1 MPVPVIGRRGH
12 GGPVAVAALARAER
26 AQQVLGG
33 GDAGVGVALAL
44 AELLFGRCGL
54 GDGGLGARHGGRGV
68 RLRPIGLP
76 HLGDQRGEHGAVLG
90 RDRLEGR
97 HLVEEVLRRA
107 RGEQRV
113 ELVEVAALEGG
124 HRDDVDLLA
133 VGLLVGPRGRGERLG
148 GPHRRL
154 ELLDLLLAGP
164 YLVARCVPLLGEGLG
179 VALHLVELL
188 LRIGRVGRGGRRRR
202 GGRGRRGPGPR
213 LRERV
218 RVRRAAPVAAGR
230 RAARGAAAHPA
241 PPGAGSRV
249 VDQRRRGLPR
259 ARDRRTRSRR
269 PPGHRVGHGGDA
281 SLSCVRPRYA
291 GATPRGN
298 RLLPVSPRVARWLQV
313 EPNGQN
319 ARRPCVVVR
328 RSAD

>member
-1 MPVPVIGRRGH
+1 M
-12 GGPVAVAALARAER
+12 RASASR
-26 AQQVLGG
+26 LRSPSCCS
-33 GDAGVGVALAL
+33 
-44 AELLFGRCGL
+44 AECGL
-54 GDGGLGARHGGRGV
+54 GDGGLGARDGGRGV
-68 RLRPIGLP
+68 RLGPIGLP
-76 HLGDQRGEHGAVLG
+76 DLGDQRGEHGAVLG

-154 ELLDLLLAGP
+154 ELLDLLLAGLD
-164 YLVARCVPLLGEGLG
+164 LVARCVPLLGEGLG

-202 GGRGRRGPGPR
+202 GGRGRRGRGRASGSGRGCGGLPR
-213 LRERV
+213 WRG
-218 RVRRAAPVAAGR
+218 GR